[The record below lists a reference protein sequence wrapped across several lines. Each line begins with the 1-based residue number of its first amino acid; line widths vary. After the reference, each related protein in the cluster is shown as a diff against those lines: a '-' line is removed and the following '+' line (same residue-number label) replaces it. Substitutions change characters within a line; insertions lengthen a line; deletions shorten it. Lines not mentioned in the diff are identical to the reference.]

1 MGIGGESESGSCL
14 RAGSIDF
21 PSSHF
26 TSKFTMD
33 AQKQLQARSEEFQA
47 LQTGM
52 SIYQIDLG
60 NSC

>member
-14 RAGSIDF
+14 RAGAIDF

-33 AQKQLQARSEEFQA
+33 PQKQLQALSEEFQG

-52 SIYQIDLG
+52 SRYLINHN
-60 NSC
+60 NSY

>member
-1 MGIGGESESGSCL
+1 MRVEVVYGRE
-14 RAGSIDF
+14 AIDF

-33 AQKQLQARSEEFQA
+33 AQKQLQALSEEFQG

-52 SIYQIDLG
+52 SRYLINHS
-60 NSC
+60 NSY

>member
-1 MGIGGESESGSCL
+1 MGIGGESESGSL

-33 AQKQLQARSEEFQA
+33 AQKQLQARSEEFQG

-52 SIYQIDLG
+52 SIY
-60 NSC
+60 